1 MTEIQITSG
10 QEKQRFDKFLKKY
23 FKAASGGFL
32 YKMLRKKN
40 ITLNKKKADGSEI
53 LQAGDMIQV
62 FFSDETF
69 SKMRGQE
76 AVSSEYQ
83 KLLQVPQELQV
94 IFVDDLMLI
103 VNKRSGML
111 SQKACV

>member
-40 ITLNKKKADGSEI
+40 ITLNKKKGGRIRDLTGRRYAPG
-53 LQAGDMIQV
+53 V
-62 FFSDETF
+62 FF
-69 SKMRGQE
+69 R
-76 AVSSEYQ
+76 
-83 KLLQVPQELQV
+83 
-94 IFVDDLMLI
+94 
-103 VNKRSGML
+103 
-111 SQKACV
+111 